1 MAAGQTEAANTT
13 MSTRATPQTKHDARI
28 EVALDIACSFMNSAP
43 SGVGHAEMTTSLYLT
58 CQEYVSAC

>member
-1 MAAGQTEAANTT
+1 MLAAQMEAANTT
-13 MSTRATPQTKHDARI
+13 MSTRATPQTKHAARI

-43 SGVGHAEMTTSLYLT
+43 SGVGHAEMMASLYLT